1 LNKFSIGNVKTLKQE
16 GIREAL
22 LNFHKTWYSSNL
34 MKLCISANHSLETM
48 ESWVREMFA
57 GVPNKNVTPAK
68 LDEPLKP
75 FTPECLGQI
84 LKFIPIK
91 DKDVLSI
98 MWPSL
103 PYTQEEYR
111 TQPLK
116 YLSHLFGH
124 EGENSLLS
132 YLMKEGLALGLSSY
146 PDHELYC
153 ISTFSIDIT
162 LTKKGLQ
169 HIEQVVAAV
178 FRYAQIIRD
187 AGVQDYVFEEMRTA
201 GRLHF
206 DYMDKEDPVDYVVNI
221 AKYLQLFDTPDKL
234 KEIIKHQHVVE
245 ELDKPRT
252 QEMLDLVSQP
262 EGSLIIIRSKSFE
275 ATGECTQEDTYFGT
289 KYVKQPYSE
298 SLLEKMKAPTKLV
311 P

>member
-1 LNKFSIGNVKTLKQE
+1 MANPGSHLNKFSIGNVKTLKQE

-48 ESWVREMFA
+48 EGWVREMFA
-57 GVPNKNVTPAK
+57 GVPNKSVTPAK

-75 FTPECLGQI
+75 FTAECLGQI

-162 LTKKGLQ
+162 LTKKGLLNV
-169 HIEQVVAAV
+169 EKVVAAV
-178 FRYAQIIRD
+178 FRYA
-187 AGVQDYVFEEMRTA
+187 
-201 GRLHF
+201 
-206 DYMDKEDPVDYVVNI
+206 
-221 AKYLQLFDTPDKL
+221 
-234 KEIIKHQHVVE
+234 
-245 ELDKPRT
+245 
-252 QEMLDLVSQP
+252 
-262 EGSLIIIRSKSFE
+262 
-275 ATGECTQEDTYFGT
+275 
-289 KYVKQPYSE
+289 
-298 SLLEKMKAPTKLV
+298 
-311 P
+311 

>member
-1 LNKFSIGNVKTLKQE
+1 MNKFSIGNVKTLKQE

-34 MKLCISANHSLETM
+34 MKLCISANHSLEIM

-75 FTPECLGQI
+75 FSPECLGQI

-103 PYTQEEYR
+103 PYTQEEYK

-162 LTKKGLQ
+162 LTKKGL
-169 HIEQVVAAV
+169 
-178 FRYAQIIRD
+178 
-187 AGVQDYVFEEMRTA
+187 
-201 GRLHF
+201 
-206 DYMDKEDPVDYVVNI
+206 
-221 AKYLQLFDTPDKL
+221 
-234 KEIIKHQHVVE
+234 
-245 ELDKPRT
+245 
-252 QEMLDLVSQP
+252 
-262 EGSLIIIRSKSFE
+262 
-275 ATGECTQEDTYFGT
+275 
-289 KYVKQPYSE
+289 
-298 SLLEKMKAPTKLV
+298 
-311 P
+311 